1 MVSGWRT
8 SRMDQTN
15 ALSKSEISD
24 TLVQASQTLIPWW
37 NFSNDEEILK
47 THTEKPIGI
56 TGSYLNRYYLFP
68 LTEIT
73 VNNECEDIPKFI
85 NERYQSILSAAYT
98 AGISVAIIIN
108 SKRGK
113 TRVYL
118 GFMKE
123 EHSEKNHELFQSIIN
138 GVLPCKKIQLKDK
151 VEFTS
156 LLDGF
161 PHGGMVTGVPILKKD
176 DEKQQFNISSVV
188 RSLYGKDYTMVII
201 SEPVGSEKI
210 QQSFGELINLRD
222 KLHSIAKLTVG
233 EDIGTGETNGI
244 SKTKNVQPNLP
255 HNLFNTLLGIKG
267 HNRKP
272 DWVDSARNK
281 FWGAN
286 QESGSEGIT
295 ETTSK
300 QQSQS
305 LSVEQQNGMAL
316 ELEKIAD
323 QHIERMIQGFNAGFW
338 ETTITFAAKD
348 RISCEI
354 LGGSFIGELSKPHD
368 KLLPPPRLHLDSIQ
382 SEQILFLPKISSA
395 NIVFPKSLA
404 SYVTSEE
411 LSLISSPPTESLPGY
426 EVKKM
431 PALALTDL
439 NEEGEI
445 RLGNIADHG
454 NSIKDSF
461 LCLTKKDLN
470 KHLFVCGLTGSGK
483 TTTVKHILKSLT
495 QIEGLPFLVL
505 ESAKRDYRQLLADD
519 VFKGKLN
526 VFTIGDATVSPIRFN
541 PFYIQ
546 KGVHPLVHIDY
557 LKAIFNASFS
567 LYGPMPHIV
576 EKCLHSIYLKRGWNL
591 TTGIHPNFVDENG
604 KYDKNRYNLQEHH
617 YCFPTLTDLKDEVDK
632 YVKNELEYKGELRDN
647 IRTAI
652 VARLESLCVG
662 AKGLMFNTYDFYPL
676 KDLLTNSTILEMEN
690 LADDDDKAF
699 FVGLMLVLISE
710 YRQRDNPVINPGR
723 RDKGLQHFIVI
734 EEAHRLLKNVETERT
749 SEMMGNPKGKA
760 VEVFC
765 NVISEMRSLGQG
777 VAVVEQ
783 IPTKISPD
791 VIKNS
796 NTKIVHRLVARDDQS
811 LLAGSLSIS
820 DDDALYLNR
829 LNTGHAL
836 CHKEG
841 MERPVECIVIDDVKS
856 HAIGDDNYN
865 IRRTKSDQKPL
876 HSFET
881 YELAALLKN
890 DGKKLAVKFLNSL
903 CTIDSSNMQELVSL
917 AEKELRKLRVRGNLH
932 TRFNEMLFADYV
944 TKQIFELLNK
954 GVYYKVHK
962 FPENLKQTL
971 SEVINKPNEEQYE
984 KLRAYFKELWN
995 VTEVRYFITATVE
1008 HLSLESL
1015 AKKNGFTIDDIEST
1029 VKSLFLI
1036 HDQQLFEE
1044 ISKNIISLKGVVND

>member
-1 MVSGWRT
+1 MDSDWRT

-15 ALSKSEISD
+15 ALSKTSD

-37 NFSNDEEILK
+37 NISNDEEILK
-47 THTEKPIGI
+47 TQTEKP
-56 TGSYLNRYYLFP
+56 TGTTESYLNSYHLFP

-85 NERYQSILSAAYT
+85 NERYQTILSAAYT
-98 AGISVAIIIN
+98 SSISVAIIIN
-108 SKRGK
+108 SKNGK
-113 TRVYL
+113 TGVYL

-123 EHSEKNHELFQSIIN
+123 ESSVNDHELFQSIIN
-138 GVLPCKKIQLKDK
+138 GVLPGKKVQLKER
-151 VEFTS
+151 VEISS
-156 LLDGF
+156 LVDGF
-161 PHGGMVTGVPILKKD
+161 SHGGMVTGVPILKQE
-176 DEKQQFNISSVV
+176 DEKLRFNISSVV
-188 RSLYGKDYTMVII
+188 RSLYGKDYTLVII
-201 SEPVGSEKI
+201 SKPVSEENK
-210 QQSFGELINLRD
+210 QQSFNELINLRD
-222 KLHSIAKLTVG
+222 KLHTLAKATVG
-233 EDIGTGETNGI
+233 EESGTSTSFSNSKTRNRQPHLACSLLNNIIGT
-244 SKTKNVQPNLP
+244 
-255 HNLFNTLLGIKG
+255 
-267 HNRKP
+267 RKHRGVP
-272 DWVDSARNK
+272 GST
-281 FWGAN
+281 GST
-286 QESGSEGIT
+286 ESTSE
-295 ETTSK
+295 

-305 LSVEQQNGMAL
+305 LTVEQQNGFAI

-338 ETTITFAAKD
+338 ETAITFAAKD
-348 RISCEI
+348 KVSCEI
-354 LGGSFIGELSKPHD
+354 LGGSFIGELSKPND
-368 KLLPPPRLHLDSIQ
+368 KLLPPPRLYLDSIQ
-382 SEQILFLPKISSA
+382 SEQTLFLPKTSSA

-426 EVKKM
+426 EIKKM
-431 PALALTDL
+431 PTLALTDL
-439 NEEGEI
+439 NGEGEI
-445 RLGNIADHG
+445 KLGNITDHG

-461 LCLTKKDLN
+461 LYLTKRDLN

-495 QIEGLPFLVL
+495 QNEGLPFLVI

-519 VFKGKLN
+519 IFKGKLN

-546 KGVHPLVHIDY
+546 KGIQPLVHIDY

-567 LYGPMPHIV
+567 LYGPMPSIV

-591 TTGIHPNFVDENG
+591 TTGIHPNFVDE
-604 KYDKNRYNLQEHH
+604 KVDKDESRYSLPEHY
-617 YCFPTLTDLKDEVDK
+617 YCFPTLTDLKDEVDR

-652 VARLESLCVG
+652 VVRLESLCVG

-676 KDLLTNSTILEMEN
+676 QELLTNSTILEMEN

-710 YRQRDNPVINPGR
+710 YRQRDNPAINPGS
-723 RDKGLQHFIVI
+723 RDKGLQHFLVI

-796 NTKIVHRLVARDDQS
+796 NTKIVHRLVAKDDQS
-811 LLAGSLSIS
+811 LLAGSLSIC

-841 MERPVECIVIDDVKS
+841 MERPVECVVIDDVKS
-856 HAIGDDNYN
+856 HAISNSNYN
-865 IRRTKSDQKPL
+865 IRRTRENQKPL
-876 HSFET
+876 HSSEA
-881 YELAALLKN
+881 YELAGLLGIS
-890 DGKKLAVKFLNSL
+890 GKELAVKFLNSL
-903 CTIDSSNMQELVSL
+903 CTIDSCNMQKLVSL
-917 AEKELRKLRVRGNLH
+917 AEKELRKLLVRGNLH
-932 TRFNEMLFADYV
+932 TRFNATLFADYM
-944 TKQIFELLNK
+944 TKQIFELLSK
-954 GVYYKVHK
+954 GVYCKLPK

-971 SEVINKPNEEQYE
+971 SDVINKPDDRQHGN
-984 KLRAYFKELWN
+984 LLIYFKELWD
-995 VTEVRYFITATVE
+995 VTEANLFIYNVVENLSLKYLSQKKMKLTIGNVKSTVE
-1008 HLSLESL
+1008 S
-1015 AKKNGFTIDDIEST
+1015 F
-1029 VKSLFLI
+1029 FLMP
-1036 HDQQLFEE
+1036 DKQLVEM
-1044 ISKNIISLKGVVND
+1044 IAHNVINQKGVVND